1 MFNIF
6 DPRTKVI
13 LLLLSPLLMGLSIGL
28 GIEILVIFVYVIP
41 FFISNELKWGIGF
54 LLLFFLQ
61 LITAYYILPH
71 LTSPFFLY
79 TVSLLVTGF
88 RRMMP
93 SVIAGAFAL
102 KTTHISEWISMLK
115 GWNMPTAVIVPFAVM
130 ARFFPTVREDY
141 RQIRRAMAFRG
152 IGIGSMGIVKNPIQ
166 SFEYILIPLLMNAS
180 QVAQDLTISA
190 LTKGLGMP
198 GKHTSLVELKM
209 RTLDYTYILIA
220 LIPITIHFGG
230 QIL

>member
-1 MFNIF
+1 MFNLF

-13 LLLLSPLLMGLSIGL
+13 LLLLSPILMGLAISL
-28 GIEILVIFVYVIP
+28 GIEILVIIVYVTP
-41 FFISNELKWGIGF
+41 FFLSNEFKWGTGF
-54 LLLFFLQ
+54 LVLFFLQ
-61 LITAYYILPH
+61 LLTAYYILPH
-71 LTSPFFLY
+71 LTSPFLLY
-79 TVSLLVTGF
+79 TVSLLVSGF

-93 SVIAGAFAL
+93 SIIAGAFAI

-115 GWNMPTAVIVPFAVM
+115 KWNMPNVIIVPFAVM
-130 ARFFPTVREDY
+130 ARFFPTVKEDY

-152 IGIGSMGIVKNPIQ
+152 IGVGSMGMLKQPIQ

-209 RTLDYTYILIA
+209 RTLDYAYIIIA
-220 LIPITIHFGG
+220 LIPITLHFGG
-230 QIL
+230 QLV

>member
-1 MFNIF
+1 MFNLF

-13 LLLLSPLLMGLSIGL
+13 LLLLSPILMGLAISL
-28 GIEILVIFVYVIP
+28 GIEILVIIVYVTP
-41 FFISNELKWGIGF
+41 FFLSNQFKWGTGF
-54 LLLFFLQ
+54 LVLFFLQ
-61 LITAYYILPH
+61 LLTAYYILPH
-71 LTSPFFLY
+71 LTSPFLLY
-79 TVSLLVTGF
+79 TVSLLVSGF

-93 SVIAGAFAL
+93 SIIAGAFAI

-115 GWNMPTAVIVPFAVM
+115 KWNMPNVIIVPFAVM
-130 ARFFPTVREDY
+130 ARFFPTVKEDY

-152 IGIGSMGIVKNPIQ
+152 IGVGSMGMLKQPIQ

-209 RTLDYTYILIA
+209 RTLDYAYIIIA
-220 LIPITIHFGG
+220 LIPITLHFGG
-230 QIL
+230 QLV

>member
-1 MFNIF
+1 MVNIF

-13 LLLLSPLLMGLSIGL
+13 LLLLSPVLMGLSIGVGL
-28 GIEILVIFVYVIP
+28 EILVIMVYVTP
-41 FFISNELKWGIGF
+41 FFLSNEIKWGAGF
-54 LLLFFLQ
+54 LSLFFLQ
-61 LITAYYILPH
+61 LFSAYFILPH
-71 LTSPFFLY
+71 ITSPFILY
-79 TVSLLVTGF
+79 TVSLLVSGF

-93 SVIAGAFAL
+93 SIIAGAFAL

-115 GWNMPTAVIVPFAVM
+115 KWHMPTAVIVPFAVM
-130 ARFFPTVREDY
+130 ARFFPTVKEDY
-141 RQIRRAMAFRG
+141 RHIRRAMAFRG
-152 IGIGSMGIVKNPIQ
+152 IGVGSMGMVKNPMQ
-166 SFEYILIPLLMNAS
+166 SFEFILIPLLMNAS

-209 RTLDYTYILIA
+209 RTLDYTYIVIA
-220 LIPITIHFGG
+220 LIPLTIHFGG

>member
-1 MFNIF
+1 MFNLF

-13 LLLLSPLLMGLSIGL
+13 LLLLSPILMGLAISL
-28 GIEILVIFVYVIP
+28 GIEILVIIVYVTP
-41 FFISNELKWGIGF
+41 FFLSNQFKWGTGF
-54 LLLFFLQ
+54 LVLFFLQ
-61 LITAYYILPH
+61 LLTAYYILPH
-71 LTSPFFLY
+71 LTSPFLLY
-79 TVSLLVTGF
+79 TVSLLVSGF

-93 SVIAGAFAL
+93 SIIAGAFAI

-115 GWNMPTAVIVPFAVM
+115 KWNMPNVIIVPFAVM
-130 ARFFPTVREDY
+130 ARFFPTVKEDY

-152 IGIGSMGIVKNPIQ
+152 IGVGSMGMLKQPIQ

-190 LTKGLGMP
+190 LTKGLGMA

-209 RTLDYTYILIA
+209 RTLDYAYIIIA
-220 LIPITIHFGG
+220 LIPITLHFGG
-230 QIL
+230 QLV